1 MKKLI
6 ALVLSGVM
14 ILGSCVAFAEG
25 DTEIT
30 VMEEQ
35 GEVVV
40 HDGLTKLTLGVDYII
55 RYENNKLPGTAK
67 VIIEFIG
74 NYNGEVSKEFTIK
87 RKSSGSSSRVNNIYA
102 TVTKD
107 DGSSINYLSSNKSNQ
122 MTIEISSI
130 ELFGD
135 TKAYEI
141 VVEDYKGN
149 KKTGVEVTLKDK
161 EGNEIYGVTDK
172 EGRIILIKPEE
183 PEEPDETPN
192 PTEKPSDSHVKHT
205 KYIEG
210 YEDGTFRPDEYIT
223 RAEASSMLSRA
234 IELNNTSENI
244 EFSDVYEGTWFYN
257 DVKLLSADGM
267 IKGYEDGTFRPENK
281 ITRAEFVSM
290 LLGETDEKYYAFS
303 VFKDIE
309 DDFWYTD
316 KVRLASAKGY
326 ITGYEDGTFRP
337 DAYITRAEVV
347 TIMNKAL
354 ERTDYYKT
362 ENPYSD
368 VESSHWAYK
377 QIIEA
382 SIEHEVIE

>member
-55 RYENNKLPGTAK
+55 RYEDNTSPGTAK

-74 NYNGEVSKEFTIK
+74 NYTGEVSKEFNIK
-87 RKSSGSSSRVNNIYA
+87 RKKSSSGSSKLNNIYA

-107 DGSSINYLSSNKSNQ
+107 SGKTLSYSTSSGEKTFNIQVSSVG
-122 MTIEISSI
+122 
-130 ELFGD
+130 LFGD
-135 TKAYEI
+135 TDVYEI
-141 VVEDYKGN
+141 VVEDSKGN
-149 KKTGVEVTLKDK
+149 KQSDVNVVLQDKD
-161 EGNEIYGVTDK
+161 GNEVHGITDK
-172 EGRIILIKPEE
+172 DGKIVFVKPEE
-183 PEEPDETPN
+183 PEETPN
-192 PTEKPSDSHVKHT
+192 PTEKPSDSNVKHT

-234 IELNNTSENI
+234 LELNNTSENI

-257 DVKLLSADGM
+257 DVKLLSAEGM

-290 LLGETDEKYYAFS
+290 LLGETDETYYAGTEFT
-303 VFKDIE
+303 DIE
-309 DDFWYTD
+309 DGLWYTD